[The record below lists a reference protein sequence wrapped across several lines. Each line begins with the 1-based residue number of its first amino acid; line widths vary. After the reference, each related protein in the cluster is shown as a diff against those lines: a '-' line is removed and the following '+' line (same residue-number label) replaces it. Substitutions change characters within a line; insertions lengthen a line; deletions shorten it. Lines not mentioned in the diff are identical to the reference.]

1 MEDKLIYTVIHD
13 ILQGLNIKGKWKE
26 MTIDEIDGILELEY
40 NGKKAKFNVEA
51 KKEVRNYHLHKIFQL
66 AEYYKP
72 LMVITEKNIFPAI
85 KDEFR
90 RLGIAF
96 IDLNGN
102 VNIETETLL
111 IKVEGKQQKYLQP
124 EKQGRAFTKA
134 GLKAIFLFLQN
145 EEMINETYREIAK
158 NTGIALGNVKYILE
172 GLKEEG
178 FVLKKTEK
186 TLYLVNK
193 KELLEKW
200 LTAYDEKLKPALHIG
215 NFNFIGQ
222 EDFRN
227 WKNLKLN
234 EDQTVWGGEAAGD
247 IITGYLI
254 PEILTLYT
262 NEKRVEIMKKYKLVP
277 DIKGNIKIY
286 EKFWNYETG
295 FKQTVPPL
303 LAYADL
309 MNTGDGRCIETAQK
323 IYEQHI
329 KHTIQ

>member
-13 ILQGLNIKGKWKE
+13 VLKELNIKSKWTE
-26 MTIDEIDGILELEY
+26 MAIDGIDGILELDY
-40 NGKKAKFNVEA
+40 NGEKTKFNVET
-51 KKEVRNYHLHKIFQL
+51 KKEVRNYHLPKIYQL

-72 LMVITEKNIFPAI
+72 LMIITEKNIFPAI

-90 RLGIAF
+90 RQGIAF
-96 IDLNGN
+96 IDLDGN
-102 VNIETETLL
+102 VNIETGIML
-111 IKVEGKQQKYLQP
+111 IKVEGKHQKYHQP

-145 EEMINETYREIAK
+145 EKIINETYREIAK
-158 NTGIALGNVKYILE
+158 NAGIALGNVKYVLD

-178 FVLKKTEK
+178 FALKKTEK

-215 NFNFIGQ
+215 NFKFIKQ

-277 DIKGNIKIY
+277 DIKGNIKIH

>member
-13 ILQGLNIKGKWKE
+13 VFKDLNIKGKWKE
-26 MTIDEIDGILELEY
+26 KAVDEIDGILNLEY
-40 NGKKAKFNVEA
+40 NGKKAKFNVET
-51 KKEVRNYHLHKIFQL
+51 KKEVRNYHLPQIYQL

-90 RLGIAF
+90 RKGIAF

-102 VNIETETLL
+102 VNIETDTIL
-111 IKVEGKQQKYLQP
+111 IKVEGKKQKYLQP

-134 GLKAIFLFLQN
+134 GLKAIFLFLLN
-145 EEMINETYREIAK
+145 KEMINKTYREIAK
-158 NTGIALGNVKYILE
+158 NAGIALGNIKYILE

-178 FVLKKTEK
+178 FALKKTEK
-186 TLYLVNK
+186 TLFLVNK

-215 NFNFIGQ
+215 NFKFIGQ

-262 NEKRVEIMKKYKLVP
+262 NETRAEIMKKYRLVP
-277 DIKGNIKIY
+277 DVKGNIKIY
-286 EKFWNYETG
+286 KKFWNYETG

-309 MNTGDGRCIETAQK
+309 MNTGNGRCIETAQK

-329 KHTIQ
+329 KHTI

>member
-1 MEDKLIYTVIHD
+1 MKDKLIYTLIQD
-13 ILQGLNIKGKWKE
+13 FLKELNIKGRWKE
-26 MTIDEIDGILELEY
+26 KAIDEIDGILELEY

-51 KKEVRNYHLHKIFQL
+51 KKEVRNYHLPKIYQL

-90 RLGIAF
+90 RKGIAF

-102 VNIETETLL
+102 VNIEADTFL
-111 IKVEGKQQKYLQP
+111 IKVEGKQQKYLKP
-124 EKQGRAFTKA
+124 EKQGRAFTKT
-134 GLKAIFLFLQN
+134 GLKAVFLFLQN
-145 EEMINETYREIAK
+145 DEMINETYRGIAK
-158 NTGIALGNVKYILE
+158 NADIALGNVKYILE

-215 NFNFIGQ
+215 NFKFIRQ

-227 WKNLKLN
+227 WKKLKIN

-262 NEKRVEIMKKYKLVP
+262 NETRVEIMKKYRLVP
-277 DIKGNIKIY
+277 DIKGNVKIY
-286 EKFWNYETG
+286 EKFWNYDTG

-309 MNTGDGRCIETAQK
+309 MNTGDDRCIETAQK
-323 IYEQHI
+323 IYEQYI